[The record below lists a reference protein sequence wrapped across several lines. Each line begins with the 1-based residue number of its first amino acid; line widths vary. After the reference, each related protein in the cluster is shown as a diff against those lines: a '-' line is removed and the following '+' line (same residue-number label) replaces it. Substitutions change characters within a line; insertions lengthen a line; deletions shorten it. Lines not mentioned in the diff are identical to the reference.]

1 MKMAFIGAGSV
12 GFTRKMVADI
22 LTVPELQDTE
32 IALMDIDGSNL
43 DMIYHVLDRDIAAN
57 GLNRVRLTRTTKRRE
72 ALEGAKYIF
81 SFARVGGLDAFA
93 LDVEIPLK
101 YGVNQCVG
109 DTICAGGIMYGQRTI
124 PVILD
129 ICRDIREAAE
139 PDALFLNYSNPNAMN
154 TWAANTY
161 GGVRTLGL
169 CHGVQHGHAQIAE
182 VLGLPVSEVDIIC
195 AGINHQTWYIQ
206 VLHKGKDMR
215 GKLLEGFRKHPEYRK
230 QEKVRIDILEK
241 FGYYSTE
248 SNGHLSEYLPWYR
261 KRPGEIDRWIDYSL
275 WIHGE
280 PGGYLRVCRE
290 ARAKFEEEAKEYQ
303 TMEPSKYSPENRS
316 TEHGSH
322 IIEALETGRVYRGH
336 FNVINRGAIANL
348 PADSVVE
355 VPGYVDGNGIS
366 IPLVGD
372 LPFPCAAICGQS
384 IAVQRLSVEAAV
396 EGDPVKL
403 KQAMLLDPLVGAVCN
418 PPEVWA
424 MADEMLKAQ
433 SRWLPQYQAYIKGL
447 PG

>member
-1 MKMAFIGAGSV
+1 MKIAFIGAGSV
-12 GFTRKMVADI
+12 GFTRKMVTDI
-22 LTVPELQDTE
+22 LSVPALQNIE
-32 IALMDIDGSNL
+32 IALMDIDPINL
-43 DMIYHVLDRDIAAN
+43 EMIYNILDRDIKAN
-57 GLNRVRLTRTTKRRE
+57 GLTNVRLTKTTDRRE
-72 ALEGAKYIF
+72 SLRDAKYIF
-81 SFARVGGLDAFA
+81 SFMRVGGLDAFA
-93 LDVEIPLK
+93 MDVEIPLK

-109 DTICAGGIMYGQRTI
+109 DTLCAGGIMYGQRTI

-129 ICRDIREAAE
+129 MCKDIREVSA

-169 CHGVQHGHAQIAE
+169 CHGVQHGHEQLAA
-182 VLGLPVSEVDIIC
+182 VLGLPMNEVDIIC
-195 AGINHQTWYIQ
+195 AGINHQTWYLE
-206 VLHKGKDMR
+206 VKHHGKDMR
-215 GKLLEGFRKHPEYRK
+215 GKLLEGFKNHPEYSK
-230 QEKVRIDILEK
+230 QEKVRIDILER

-248 SNGHLSEYLPWYR
+248 SNGHLSEYLAWYR
-261 KRPGEIDRWIDYSL
+261 KRPEEIDQWIDYSE

-280 PGGYLRVCRE
+280 SGGYLRFCRE
-290 ARAKFEEEAKEYQ
+290 LREKFDEEAKQYK
-303 TMEPSKYSPENRS
+303 TMEPAVYDGANRS
-316 TEHGSH
+316 LEHGSY
-322 IIEALETGRVYRGH
+322 IIESLETGRMYRGH
-336 FNVINRGAIANL
+336 FNVINKGAISNL

-372 LPFPCAAICGQS
+372 LPAPCAAICNQS

-396 EGDPVKL
+396 EGNPLKL

-418 PPEVWA
+418 PREVWA

-433 SRWLPQYQAYIKGL
+433 AKWLPQYKK
-447 PG
+447 